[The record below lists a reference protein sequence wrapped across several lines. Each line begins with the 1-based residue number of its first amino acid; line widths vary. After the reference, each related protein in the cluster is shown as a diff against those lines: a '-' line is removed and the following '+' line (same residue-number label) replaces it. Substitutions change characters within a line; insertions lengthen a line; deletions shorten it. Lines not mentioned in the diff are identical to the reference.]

1 MKKIKFTIAIP
12 TFNRLSKIKKAIDL
26 DDLERKNMASK
37 AIERTSLNFNNDA
50 MCFKTLEI
58 YSDLINRNSKNEK

>member
-1 MKKIKFTIAIP
+1 
-12 TFNRLSKIKKAIDL
+12 
-26 DDLERKNMASK
+26 MASK

-58 YSDLINRNSKNEK
+58 YSDLMNRNSKNEK